1 MTPTY
6 KGFDQILTEYVGGR
20 GRYQLKITLL
30 MTPLYWLTLPL
41 LFLIVF
47 SAYVPKH
54 RCKVSACE
62 NITEKVSFIYLLY
75 QTKSKY
81 VSKYKLFFFR
91 SLQTSFNLNSS
102 NLSGDIYI
110 NFFLY
115 RTVAMLQIPIIIAP
129 SFFFGLR
136 ISFSALQVLLGI
148 SCITLAFIPR
158 DQTTAVLVFYLFSVL
173 VASTCKK
180 L

>member
-62 NITEKVSFIYLLY
+62 NITGKVSFFLSILPNPNI
-75 QTKSKY
+75 
-81 VSKYKLFFFR
+81 KLC
-91 SLQTSFNLNSS
+91 T
-102 NLSGDIYI
+102 
-110 NFFLY
+110 
-115 RTVAMLQIPIIIAP
+115 
-129 SFFFGLR
+129 
-136 ISFSALQVLLGI
+136 
-148 SCITLAFIPR
+148 C
-158 DQTTAVLVFYLFSVL
+158 LFSGHFKPL
-173 VASTCKK
+173 
-180 L
+180 